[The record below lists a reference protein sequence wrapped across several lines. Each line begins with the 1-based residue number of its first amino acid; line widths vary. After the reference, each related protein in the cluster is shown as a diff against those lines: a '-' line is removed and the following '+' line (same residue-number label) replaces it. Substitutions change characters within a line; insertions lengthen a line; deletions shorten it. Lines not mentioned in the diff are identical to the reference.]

1 MRRTRRPFLCLLA
14 LFGLGLG
21 GCVTWRPYE
30 ATLSEGQ
37 PLPSSLRAT
46 RRDSSQVSF
55 TDPVIRGDTL
65 YGRVAQGRPM
75 YGRAW
80 GDSVGLPVAD
90 IAHLERER
98 VSIGRTLGV
107 VVGVP
112 AAFLGVTYLVVC
124 FNGCPQPTY

>member
-14 LFGLGLG
+14 LLGLGLG
-21 GCVTWRPYE
+21 GCVTWGPYE

-55 TDPVIRGDTL
+55 TDPFVRGDTL
-65 YGRVAQGRPM
+65 H
-75 YGRAW
+75 GRARA
-80 GDSVGLPVAD
+80 DSVGLPVAD

-112 AAFLGVTYLVVC
+112 AAFLGITYLVVC
-124 FNGCPQPTY
+124 FNGCAQPTY